1 MGCSRKA
8 NSFEMILVGRV
19 LYGFNAA
26 LQKLWGRKDF
36 KAEIEEM
43 LEEQAAIKGEKPK
56 SVWELLRDRSL
67 RWQLITMVVTL
78 TAIQFCGVSIISS
91 YAFEVFRETG
101 IPDLKIRYVTL
112 GVGATEVFTSITC
125 DTISWLP
132 YFNIFLIFI
141 FVMFYG
147 LGPASVILPLCLEI
161 FIQSSRPAAFVF
173 TGILKWTEFAV
184 IGMAFPFLLVY
195 KQDCETFGIVV
206 KMLIAKDPSLEQ
218 SVQFSLQ
225 ENLKEI
231 GFRIWSLA
239 ENQYLETGLLFKKNE
254 RAEKD
259 KHNQQDRQHTFNA
272 RDTCPETKAEGPH
285 ELQQDALIAPRTEVQ
300 GPHQLQDSSTGS

>member
-19 LYGFNAA
+19 LYGFSAA

-78 TAIQFCGVSIISS
+78 TAIQFCGVSI
-91 YAFEVFRETG
+91 
-101 IPDLKIRYVTL
+101 
-112 GVGATEVFTSITC
+112 

-231 GFRIWSLA
+231 GFRCVEA
-239 ENQYLETGLLFKKNE
+239 M
-254 RAEKD
+254 
-259 KHNQQDRQHTFNA
+259 QDFICDYDSRCPSIPAQH
-272 RDTCPETKAEGPH
+272 
-285 ELQQDALIAPRTEVQ
+285 
-300 GPHQLQDSSTGS
+300 